1 MYGFVYVR
9 VCSVVYTEYKI
20 TVGPRP
26 FPYQNTGM
34 TNQTHSTHS
43 SIFVDQFL
51 VEAHFNILM

>member
-1 MYGFVYVR
+1 MYGFVFVR

-34 TNQTHSTHS
+34 TNQTHPPIHP
-43 SIFVDQFL
+43 FL
-51 VEAHFNILM
+51 CTNF

>member
-9 VCSVVYTEYKI
+9 VCSVLYTKYKI

-26 FPYQNTGM
+26 FPYQNIGM
-34 TNQTHSTHS
+34 TNQASTQS
-43 SIFVDQFL
+43 SNFVDQFL